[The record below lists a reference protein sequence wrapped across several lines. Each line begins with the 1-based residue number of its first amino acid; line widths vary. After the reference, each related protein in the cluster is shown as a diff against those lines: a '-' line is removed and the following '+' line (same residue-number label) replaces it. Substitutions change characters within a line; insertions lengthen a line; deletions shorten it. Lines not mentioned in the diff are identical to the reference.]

1 MRALPCGSCFLRL
14 RMPRSPSRHPLAG
27 AAEQLRRDG
36 TFAIAT
42 SSPSPFRAPSRL
54 RCTSPSRVRCAGAAR
69 VARRRNSSLHDGS
82 AVFARANRPRARFRC
97 RRASR
102 STMGAATRPNTHR
115 IASHRIASHRIA
127 SHRIASHRI
136 ERSDACAA
144 SFTAGHHP
152 ADRPRIAR
160 SARCARRA
168 SGARGLPER
177 RAAHR
182 NARDSRRNSR
192 RNRLRTTRRRTLPL
206 TPSQAERPFRDARRL
221 KNRVPATRQAPCEVR
236 SASQPQAT
244 PAHCRARRSEHG
256 AHHSTIRPVV

>member
-1 MRALPCGSCFLRL
+1 MRHAHARLALRLLLLAASYAALPFPPSSRRRGRATAPRRRIRHCNVVALAVSSAVAAALHVPEPRSLRRGSARSASPQQQLARRL
-14 RMPRSPSRHPLAG
+14 RGVRASEPSASPISMPP
-27 AAEQLRRDG
+27 
-36 TFAIAT
+36 
-42 SSPSPFRAPSRL
+42 
-54 RCTSPSRVRCAGAAR
+54 R
-69 VARRRNSSLHDGS
+69 VAPEH
-82 AVFARANRPRARFRC
+82 
-97 RRASR
+97 
-102 STMGAATRPNTHR
+102 
-115 IASHRIASHRIA
+115 ASHRIASHRIA
-127 SHRIASHRI
+127 SHRID
-136 ERSDACAA
+136 RSDACAA

-236 SASQPQAT
+236 SASQP
-244 PAHCRARRSEHG
+244 
-256 AHHSTIRPVV
+256 

>member
-27 AAEQLRRDG
+27 AAEQPRRDG

-69 VARRRNSSLHDGS
+69 VARRRNSSLHDGPAMS
-82 AVFARANRPRARFRC
+82 ARANRPRARFRC

-102 STMGAATRPNTHR
+102 STTGAATRPTTHR
-115 IASHRIASHRIA
+115 IASHRID
-127 SHRIASHRI
+127 
-136 ERSDACAA
+136 RSDACAA

-221 KNRVPATRQAPCEVR
+221 KNRVPATRRAPCEVR
-236 SASQPQAT
+236 SASQPRAT

>member
-1 MRALPCGSCFLRL
+1 MRHAHARLALRLWLLAASYAALPFPPSSRRRGRATAPRRHIRHCNVVALAVSSAVAAALHVPEPRSLRRGSARSASPQQQLARRL
-14 RMPRSPSRHPLAG
+14 RGVRASEPSASPISMPP
-27 AAEQLRRDG
+27 
-36 TFAIAT
+36 
-42 SSPSPFRAPSRL
+42 
-54 RCTSPSRVRCAGAAR
+54 R
-69 VARRRNSSLHDGS
+69 VAPEH
-82 AVFARANRPRARFRC
+82 
-97 RRASR
+97 
-102 STMGAATRPNTHR
+102 
-115 IASHRIASHRIA
+115 ASHRID
-127 SHRIASHRI
+127 
-136 ERSDACAA
+136 RSDACAA

>member
-1 MRALPCGSCFLRL
+1 MRALPCGSGFLRL

-27 AAEQLRRDG
+27 AAEQPRRDG

-54 RCTSPSRVRCAGAAR
+54 RCTFPSRVRCAGAAR

-102 STMGAATRPNTHR
+102 STMGAATRPNT
-115 IASHRIASHRIA
+115 HRIA

>member
-102 STMGAATRPNTHR
+102 PNTHR
-115 IASHRIASHRIA
+115 IASHRIASHRID
-127 SHRIASHRI
+127 
-136 ERSDACAA
+136 RSDACAA

-236 SASQPQAT
+236 SASQP
-244 PAHCRARRSEHG
+244 
-256 AHHSTIRPVV
+256 

>member
-27 AAEQLRRDG
+27 AAEQPRRDG

-54 RCTSPSRVRCAGAAR
+54 RCTFPSRVRCAGAAR

-115 IASHRIASHRIA
+115 IASHRIASTDPTPARQV
-127 SHRIASHRI
+127 SPP
-136 ERSDACAA
+136 D
-144 SFTAGHHP
+144 TNP

-221 KNRVPATRQAPCEVR
+221 KNRVSATRQAPCEVR

>member
-27 AAEQLRRDG
+27 AAEQPRRDG

-54 RCTSPSRVRCAGAAR
+54 RCTFPSRVRCAGAAR

-82 AVFARANRPRARFRC
+82 AVFARANRPRDRFRC

-127 SHRIASHRI
+127 SHRQIRRLRGKFHRRTPPGGSATHCAFGPLRPPCI
-136 ERSDACAA
+136 RRS
-144 SFTAGHHP
+144 G
-152 ADRPRIAR
+152 
-160 SARCARRA
+160 
-168 SGARGLPER
+168 R

>member
-102 STMGAATRPNTHR
+102 PNTHR
-115 IASHRIASHRIA
+115 ID
-127 SHRIASHRI
+127 
-136 ERSDACAA
+136 RSDACAA

>member
-127 SHRIASHRI
+127 SHRIASK
-136 ERSDACAA
+136 DP
-144 SFTAGHHP
+144 TP
-152 ADRPRIAR
+152 ARQVSPPD
-160 SARCARRA
+160 
-168 SGARGLPER
+168 
-177 RAAHR
+177 
-182 NARDSRRNSR
+182 
-192 RNRLRTTRRRTLPL
+192 TTRRIGHAL
-206 TPSQAERPFRDARRL
+206 
-221 KNRVPATRQAPCEVR
+221 RV
-236 SASQPQAT
+236 
-244 PAHCRARRSEHG
+244 
-256 AHHSTIRPVV
+256 RPVAPAVHQALGACRSGEPHIAMRETVAEIAVEIGFERHVAGRFP

>member
-102 STMGAATRPNTHR
+102 STMGAAARPNTHR
-115 IASHRIASHRIA
+115 ID
-127 SHRIASHRI
+127 
-136 ERSDACAA
+136 RSDACAA

>member
-14 RMPRSPSRHPLAG
+14 RMPRSPSRHLLAG

-102 STMGAATRPNTHR
+102 STMGAATRPNT
-115 IASHRIASHRIA
+115 HRIASHRIA

>member
-14 RMPRSPSRHPLAG
+14 RMPRFPSRHPLAG
-27 AAEQLRRDG
+27 AAEQPRRDG

-54 RCTSPSRVRCAGAAR
+54 RCTFPSRVRCAGAAR
-69 VARRRNSSLHDGS
+69 VARRRNSSSHDGS

-102 STMGAATRPNTHR
+102 STMGAAARPNTHR
-115 IASHRIASHRIA
+115 IASTDPTPARQVSPP
-127 SHRIASHRI
+127 
-136 ERSDACAA
+136 D
-144 SFTAGHHP
+144 TNP

-168 SGARGLPER
+168 SGARSLPER

-182 NARDSRRNSR
+182 NARDSR

-221 KNRVPATRQAPCEVR
+221 KTRVPATRRAPCEVR
-236 SASQPQAT
+236 SASQPRAT

>member
-1 MRALPCGSCFLRL
+1 MRHAHARLALRLLLLAASYAALPFPPSSRRRGRATAPRRRIRHCNVVALAVSSAVAAALHVPEPRSLRRGSARSASPQQQLARRL
-14 RMPRSPSRHPLAG
+14 RDVRASGPSASPISMPP
-27 AAEQLRRDG
+27 
-36 TFAIAT
+36 
-42 SSPSPFRAPSRL
+42 
-54 RCTSPSRVRCAGAAR
+54 R
-69 VARRRNSSLHDGS
+69 VAPEH
-82 AVFARANRPRARFRC
+82 
-97 RRASR
+97 
-102 STMGAATRPNTHR
+102 
-115 IASHRIASHRIA
+115 ASHRIASHRIA
-127 SHRIASHRI
+127 SHRID
-136 ERSDACAA
+136 RSDACAA

>member
-27 AAEQLRRDG
+27 AAEQPRRDG

-54 RCTSPSRVRCAGAAR
+54 RCTFPSRVRCAGAAR
-69 VARRRNSSLHDGS
+69 VARRRNSSLHDGPAMS
-82 AVFARANRPRARFRC
+82 ARANRPRARFRC

-102 STMGAATRPNTHR
+102 PNTHR
-115 IASHRIASHRIA
+115 ID
-127 SHRIASHRI
+127 
-136 ERSDACAA
+136 RSDACAA

-236 SASQPQAT
+236 SASQP
-244 PAHCRARRSEHG
+244 
-256 AHHSTIRPVV
+256 

>member
-27 AAEQLRRDG
+27 AAEQPRRDG
-36 TFAIAT
+36 AFAIAT

-102 STMGAATRPNTHR
+102 PNTHR
-115 IASHRIASHRIA
+115 IASHRIASHRID
-127 SHRIASHRI
+127 
-136 ERSDACAA
+136 RSDACAA

-236 SASQPQAT
+236 SASQP
-244 PAHCRARRSEHG
+244 
-256 AHHSTIRPVV
+256 

>member
-27 AAEQLRRDG
+27 AAEQPRRDG

-54 RCTSPSRVRCAGAAR
+54 RCTFPSRVRCAGAAR

-115 IASHRIASHRIA
+115 IASHRIASHRID
-127 SHRIASHRI
+127 
-136 ERSDACAA
+136 RSDACAA

-244 PAHCRARRSEHG
+244 PAHCRARKSEHG

>member
-102 STMGAATRPNTHR
+102 STMGAATRPNT
-115 IASHRIASHRIA
+115 HRIA

>member
-82 AVFARANRPRARFRC
+82 AVFARANVREPDFDAAARRAR
-97 RRASR
+97 
-102 STMGAATRPNTHR
+102 TR
-115 IASHRIASHRIA
+115 IASHRID
-127 SHRIASHRI
+127 
-136 ERSDACAA
+136 RSDACAA

>member
-27 AAEQLRRDG
+27 AAEQPRRDG

-54 RCTSPSRVRCAGAAR
+54 RCTFPSRVRCAGAAR

-102 STMGAATRPNTHR
+102 STMGAAARPNTHR
-115 IASHRIASHRIA
+115 ID
-127 SHRIASHRI
+127 
-136 ERSDACAA
+136 RSDACAA

-236 SASQPQAT
+236 SASQP
-244 PAHCRARRSEHG
+244 
-256 AHHSTIRPVV
+256 

>member
-115 IASHRIASHRIA
+115 IASHRIASHRID
-127 SHRIASHRI
+127 
-136 ERSDACAA
+136 RSDACAA

>member
-27 AAEQLRRDG
+27 AAEQPRRDG

-102 STMGAATRPNTHR
+102 STMGAAARPNTHR
-115 IASHRIASHRIA
+115 IASHRQIRRLRGKFHRRTPPGGSA
-127 SHRIASHRI
+127 TH
-136 ERSDACAA
+136 CA
-144 SFTAGHHP
+144 FGP
-152 ADRPRIAR
+152 LRPP
-160 SARCARRA
+160 C

-236 SASQPQAT
+236 SASQP
-244 PAHCRARRSEHG
+244 
-256 AHHSTIRPVV
+256 